1 MDHKFVA
8 ENWTWRTF
16 VSWFAPPLVLPIM
29 LIVLLAGYVIFH
41 AGS

>member
-8 ENWTWRTF
+8 ESWTWRTF
-16 VSWFAPPLVLPIM
+16 ASWLVPPLVLPIM

>member
-8 ENWTWRTF
+8 ETWTWRT
-16 VSWFAPPLVLPIM
+16 VASWFAPPLVLPIM